1 MIWLSLTIGQ
11 WENLGL
17 HPVMVQNIGLCR
29 FDRPTAIQSYAI
41 PAVLA
46 NQDLI
51 AVAQT
56 GKTQMVERLSMSV
69 TDQYRF
75 G

>member
-1 MIWLSLTIGQ
+1 
-11 WENLGL
+11 
-17 HPVMVQNIGLCR
+17 MVQNIGLCR

-41 PAVLA
+41 PTVLA

-56 GKTQMVERLSMSV
+56 GKTQMVE
-69 TDQYRF
+69 
-75 G
+75 